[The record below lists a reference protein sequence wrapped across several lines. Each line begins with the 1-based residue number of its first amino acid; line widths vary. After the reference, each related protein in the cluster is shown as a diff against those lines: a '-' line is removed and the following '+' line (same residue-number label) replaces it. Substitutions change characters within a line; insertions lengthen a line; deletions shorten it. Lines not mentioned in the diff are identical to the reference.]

1 MRVTTGLRRILPAG
15 VGVAARTPGQAQRT
29 LTEPECRSTSG
40 MAPRRLLEF
49 TAGRTC
55 AHEAL
60 ALIGSPSHG
69 VPIGPQ
75 REPVWPRGVVGSISH
90 SGDLAVA
97 AVAPATLLHAIGID
111 IEPALPLD
119 ADLLGRICRP
129 AELARLRR
137 GPDTALRAKL
147 VFSAKESVYKCLWP
161 TTRQFLEFSDV
172 EIVLEEPGENFRV
185 VGWGPLRELS
195 SASLTGRY
203 TRAARYIIT
212 AAYME
217 AACSAPPAVHS

>member
-1 MRVTTGLRRILPAG
+1 
-15 VGVAARTPGQAQRT
+15 
-29 LTEPECRSTSG
+29 